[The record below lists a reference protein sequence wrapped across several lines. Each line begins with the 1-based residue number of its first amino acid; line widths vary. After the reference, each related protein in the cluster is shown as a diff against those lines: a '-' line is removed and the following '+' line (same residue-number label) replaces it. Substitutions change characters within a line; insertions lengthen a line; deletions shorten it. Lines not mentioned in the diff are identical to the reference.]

1 MATSLPFMNGATENT
16 IVVNKLGYWALIC
29 KKIKYNCT
37 DWESA
42 LLHF

>member
-1 MATSLPFMNGATENT
+1 MTTSLPFMNGATENT
-16 IVVNKLGYWALIC
+16 IVGNELGYWALIC